1 MDMYEIIKSQ
11 FKGNIGDQLVEI
23 VNPIVEGHVATYA
36 YIRDDLVL
44 SLNDVERKIKII
56 SDAQGTDV
64 NAVLKDIHCTIDVC
78 LNEDDILNDV
88 AFYVVKFFD
97 EENNLIKMIVSGG
110 YTFPSSVFV
119 IEGAQLA
126 SYLDVYGDV
135 QNVFDIVDLLD
146 VNPEYAE
153 CAVDLETNN
162 FPYLISLIKETLNKG
177 VSRKREDN
185 KSN

>member
-1 MDMYEIIKSQ
+1 MDLFSILKNQY
-11 FKGNIGDQLVEI
+11 KGNIGDCLFEI
-23 VNPIVEGHVATYA
+23 INPIAENHVATFA
-36 YIRDDLVL
+36 YIGDDFIL
-44 SLNDVERKIKII
+44 SFNDVERKIKII
-56 SDAQGTDV
+56 SDAQSTDV
-64 NAVLKDIHCTIDVC
+64 NAVLKDIHCTINVC

-146 VNPEYAE
+146 VNPEYAK

-162 FPYLISLIKETLNKG
+162 FSYLISLIKETLNKG